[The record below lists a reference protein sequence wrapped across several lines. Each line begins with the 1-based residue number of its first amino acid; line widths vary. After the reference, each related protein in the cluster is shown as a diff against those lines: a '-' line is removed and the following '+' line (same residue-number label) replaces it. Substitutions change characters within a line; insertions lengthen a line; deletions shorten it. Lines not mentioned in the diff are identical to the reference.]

1 MCLHAETELGEPHPP
16 QPSFQLLDGTAFTLA
31 ASFHNAPGPGGGGG
45 GGALTFRTDRGVWPA
60 NLKPYTL
67 KYLSG

>member
-31 ASFHNAPGPGGGGG
+31 ASFHNAPGPPGGGGTHVSNG
-45 GGALTFRTDRGVWPA
+45 
-60 NLKPYTL
+60 
-67 KYLSG
+67 

>member
-31 ASFHNAPGPGGGGG
+31 ASFHNAPGPGGGHSR
-45 GGALTFRTDRGVWPA
+45 FERIGVCGPQIW
-60 NLKPYTL
+60 NHIL
-67 KYLSG
+67 LST